1 MVRVFSKAHPTFV
14 CLLLLTSLAMAQTS
28 TSEISGTVRDSSGAV
43 VPNASVTLTNEATGV
58 TYKQSTTNAG
68 LYNFPALP
76 VGSYTVTVE
85 ATGFK
90 TTKLTK
96 NTLVVN
102 TPLSVDVTLEIG
114 QITEIVS
121 VEAEVATLQTT
132 NATIGNVVTSKAATE
147 LPLNGRNP
155 LTLITLEPG
164 VVQRSQGGAGSGLH
178 VNGSRDRA
186 YNVTIDGIEA
196 NESSVPNPTANLYRL
211 TPDNIQ
217 EYKVTTS
224 NQTPEEGRNSGA
236 SISVATRS
244 GSNGFHGTAFWFL
257 RNTALNANEFF
268 ANAQGT
274 RKPDIKMNQFGGE
287 LGGPIQRNKTF
298 FFFSYA
304 DQKINTT
311 QPIDQTFGAPRL
323 YTASALSGIF
333 RYFVADPR
341 NPFVL
346 NGATITRNSTSLV
359 DPNTG
364 ELRPGVRNCTSAADV
379 NCIASYNF
387 AANDPNR
394 IGVDP
399 AIAKLFASYPKPNNY
414 QVGDG
419 LNIASYSWNPPT
431 NFRGPNFIARG
442 DHQINISN
450 SVFFRALWGDYNTL
464 KGDPLNSRPQVFPGF
479 PPLGEVYRTTRNFAF
494 SYRSVLSSNVINEM
508 TLGVS
513 RFIFLFTQGEANPA
527 FPNVPPYTFN
537 FTPSITLPYINTP
550 RTFRAVTTPQIIDNI
565 TFVRGSHA
573 IRAGA
578 NIRMYRHNDQRGQPG
593 GINVTPTLTFSATVR
608 PPSDFATPALASS
621 TVSGLNSTDNTTLL
635 GTINDVMG
643 IPARLSQNFLGDISH
658 NGFLPFLSGNKVTLW
673 NEGHRLKQYNFF
685 LQDEWK
691 LRNNFTVTYGARW
704 EINLAPTESGGRVYV
719 PDGPIVG
726 NSGLVS
732 FKKSDRW
739 FQNNNL
745 GAIGPRVGLAWSPR
759 GNTKTVIRS
768 GWGIAFDPISSFQVT
783 AVAGKVPGLV
793 FSCSSVAGG
802 ATTPGCS
809 PVPDVR
815 INQGFPNALPA
826 PTTQPAAQLTP
837 PIQLQSNAP
846 TLTVFDQNLKLQ
858 TVHQWDLT
866 IQRELPGGLVTEIG
880 YIGKR
885 GIRLL
890 RAYDINQINADGI
903 LPSFRI
909 MQANV
914 ANGCAPDGTG
924 CAGGQAVPIVQSGA
938 VTAAFVNSATTRTD
952 ISQNGAGNFAGR
964 IEQNFLGLKLRPNQQ
979 FAGITYID
987 SGGDS
992 YYHGMQVTVR
1002 KRFEA
1007 GLLFGVAYTLSKS
1020 IDDQSVDPVGASS
1033 GGGLSTTN
1041 SRTPADT
1048 RNWRLERGLSDVDRR
1063 HVLTAQSVYEFPFG
1077 KGKPIGANVNRVLN
1091 HLIGGWNIN
1100 GLFTRMTGEP
1110 FSVRSGVFT
1119 SNFSHQSR
1127 ADLIGPMPS
1136 TELQAGPGV
1145 GPYVLSPSLVTDPTN
1160 RSTPGFKVPLPGE
1173 DGAGRNIFKGPG
1185 YWNVDLGVTKY
1196 FQLTEDLKMQFRAEG
1211 FNAFNHANFD
1221 HPVSASVGSPSILS
1235 TVFGQSCCATVAPPS
1250 TQTVI
1255 QTGESGRIIQF
1266 ALKLMF

>member
-1 MVRVFSKAHPTFV
+1 MYSIMRN
-14 CLLLLTSLAMAQTS
+14 LAFLVLFFIATLAVAQTS

-43 VPNASVTLTNEATGV
+43 VPAASVTLTNEATGI
-58 TYKQSTTNAG
+58 TYNQSTTSAG

-76 VGSYTVTVE
+76 VGSYTIT
-85 ATGFK
+85 AQAPGFK
-90 TTKLTK
+90 TARLTK

-102 TPLSVDVTLEIG
+102 TPLAVDIVLEVG
-114 QITEIVS
+114 QVSEEVS
-121 VEAEVATLQTT
+121 VEAQTEILQTT

-155 LTLITLEPG
+155 LGLLVLEPG
-164 VVQRSQGGAGSGLH
+164 VVQRSSGAAGSGIH

-196 NESSVPNPTANLYRL
+196 NESSVPNPMSNLYRL

-244 GSNGFHGTAFWFL
+244 GSNAFHGTAYEFL
-257 RNTALNANEFF
+257 RNTALNSNEFY

-274 RKPDIKMNQFGGE
+274 AKPDIKMNQFGAE
-287 LGGPIQRNKTF
+287 LGGPIKRNKTF
-298 FFFSYA
+298 FFVSYA

-311 QPIDQTFGAPRL
+311 QPIDQAFGETPIL
-323 YTASALSGIF
+323 YTPSALSGIY

-346 NGATITRNSTSLV
+346 NGSTITRNSTALV
-359 DPNTG
+359 DPRTG
-364 ELRPGVRNCTSAADV
+364 ELLPGVRNCASPSDA
-379 NCIASYNF
+379 NCVASYNF

-394 IGVDP
+394 IGVDRT
-399 AIAKLFASYPKPNNY
+399 IAKLFSTYPKPNSY
-414 QVGDG
+414 TAGDG
-419 LNIASYSWNPPT
+419 LNTATYVWNPPT
-431 NFRGPNFIARG
+431 NFRGPNFMTRG
-442 DHQINISN
+442 DHQLNATN

-479 PPLGEVYRTTRNFAF
+479 PPEGEVFRASRNFAF
-494 SYRSVLSSNVINEM
+494 SYRSVLSPRVINEM

-527 FPNVPPYTFN
+527 FPNVPPYNPFAN
-537 FTPSITLPYINTP
+537 ASRAFINTP
-550 RTFRAVTTPQIIDNI
+550 RTYRAVTTPQIIDNI
-565 TFVRGSHA
+565 TFIRGAHA
-573 IRAGA
+573 LRAGV

-593 GINVTPTLTFSATVR
+593 GINVTPSLSFSATVR
-608 PPSDFATPALASS
+608 PPSGFSTPAIASS
-621 TVSGLNSTDNTTLL
+621 TAAGINSADNTRLL

-658 NGFLPFLSGNKVTLW
+658 DAFLPFIVDNKVTLW
-673 NEGHRLKQYNFF
+673 NEGHRLKQYNMY

-691 LRNNFTVTYGARW
+691 VRTDLTMTYGLRW
-704 EINLAPTESGGRVYV
+704 EINPAPTEAGGRVYV
-719 PDGPIVG
+719 PDGPIIG
-726 NSGLVS
+726 NPGLVT
-732 FKKSDRW
+732 FKKADRW
-739 FQNNNL
+739 YQNNNL
-745 GAIGPRVGLAWSPR
+745 GALAPRVGLAWSP
-759 GNTKTVIRS
+759 GTSGKTVVRA

-783 AVAGKVPGLV
+783 AAAGKVPGLV
-793 FSCSSVAGG
+793 FSCSSVPGG

-815 INQGFPNALPA
+815 IDQGFPNALAA
-826 PTTQPAAQLTP
+826 PSTKPSTQLTP
-837 PIQLQSNAP
+837 PIQVQSNAP
-846 TLTVFDQNLKLQ
+846 SLTMFDQNLKLQ

-866 IQRELPGGLVTEIG
+866 IQRQLPGGLVAEVG

-885 GIRLL
+885 GLRLL
-890 RAYDINQINADGI
+890 RAYDINQINADPI
-903 LPSFRI
+903 LPSFAI

-914 ANGCAPDGTG
+914 AIGCAPDSTG
-924 CAGGQAVPIVQSGA
+924 CAGGRPVPIMQSGA
-938 VTAAFVNSATTRTD
+938 VTAAFVNSATTRND
-952 ISQNGAGNFAGR
+952 LAQNGAGNLAGR

-979 FAGITYID
+979 FSTITYID

-992 YYHGMQVTVR
+992 YYHGLQATLR

-1007 GLLFGVAYTLSKS
+1007 GLLFGVAYSFSKS
-1020 IDDQSVDPVGASS
+1020 IDDQSLDPVGASS
-1033 GGGLSTTN
+1033 GGGLTTTN

-1048 RNWRLERGLSDVDRR
+1048 RDWRQERALSDFDRR
-1063 HVLTAQSVYEFPFG
+1063 HVFTAQSVYELPFG
-1077 KGKPIGANVNRVLN
+1077 KGKPIGRNVNRALN
-1091 HLIGGWNIN
+1091 HVIGGWNVN
-1100 GLFTRMTGEP
+1100 GLFTGMTGEP
-1110 FSVRSGVFT
+1110 FSLRSGVFT

-1136 TELQAGPGV
+1136 TDLQPGPV
-1145 GPYVLSPSLVTDPTN
+1145 GPYVVSPTFVTDVFN
-1160 RSTPGFKVPLPGE
+1160 RATPGLKVPLPGSN
-1173 DGAGRNIFKGPG
+1173 GLGRNVFTGPG
-1185 YWNVDLGVTKY
+1185 YWNLDLGVTKY
-1196 FQLTEDLKMQFRAEG
+1196 FELREDLRMQFRAEA
-1211 FNAFNHANFD
+1211 FNAMNHPNFD
-1221 HPVSASVGSPSILS
+1221 HPVAASVGSPSILS
-1235 TVFGQSCCATVAPPS
+1235 TVFGQACCQTVAPPS

-1255 QTGESGRIIQF
+1255 QTGESARIIQF
-1266 ALKLMF
+1266 ALKLLF